1 MKRCGWFPWKNFT
14 RSVRNLRIKNIL
26 PPRSSVTPGYSL
38 TQHLERPRMIFGK
51 LVWWP
56 AVLKCLFYL
65 VDEFRCIL
73 IETFSTRVCLIGMC
87 KVYNTIGSLSKIK
100 THLRQ
105 NGIDDFN
112 SVNQLISFQKNYATA
127 RQQVVLNQ
135 KTLLTAE
142 RDSLSTWVQR
152 L

>member
-1 MKRCGWFPWKNFT
+1 
-14 RSVRNLRIKNIL
+14 
-26 PPRSSVTPGYSL
+26 
-38 TQHLERPRMIFGK
+38 MIG
-51 LVWWP
+51 
-56 AVLKCLFYL
+56 
-65 VDEFRCIL
+65 I
-73 IETFSTRVCLIGMC
+73 C

-105 NGIDDFN
+105 KGIDDFN

-142 RDSLSTWVQR
+142 RDSLRVKIIELEGEIEREKNELRQKLNFIWPAGS
-152 L
+152 